1 MLHAA
6 LPDMFCFRF
15 KIDSLQML
23 REWSWERPR
32 SDWKPPRRQQYR
44 LHNVDS
50 DSTSP
55 SWHQSSTISSVKSRQ
70 IIKVLTSIISSW
82 LKYISGI
89 SEVLIL
95 SIYQGLNWLNMLIQS
110 CFTAIWKEAKI
121 RGLSSVKGWNLQRKK
136 LSRLWLSLSLP
147 VQHWVMLKKER

>member
-1 MLHAA
+1 MLHTA
-6 LPDMFCFRF
+6 LPDMFCFRLGL

-32 SDWKPPRRQQYR
+32 SDWEPPRRQQYR

-121 RGLSSVKGWNLQRKK
+121 RGLSSVKGWNLQRRKTFQTITVTVTTCAA
-136 LSRLWLSLSLP
+136 LG
-147 VQHWVMLKKER
+147 HA

>member
-1 MLHAA
+1 MLHTA
-6 LPDMFCFRF
+6 LPDMLCFRF
-15 KIDSLQML
+15 GLEIDSLQML

-121 RGLSSVKGWNLQRKK
+121 RGLSSVKGWNLQRRKTFQTITVTVTTCAA
-136 LSRLWLSLSLP
+136 LG
-147 VQHWVMLKKER
+147 HA